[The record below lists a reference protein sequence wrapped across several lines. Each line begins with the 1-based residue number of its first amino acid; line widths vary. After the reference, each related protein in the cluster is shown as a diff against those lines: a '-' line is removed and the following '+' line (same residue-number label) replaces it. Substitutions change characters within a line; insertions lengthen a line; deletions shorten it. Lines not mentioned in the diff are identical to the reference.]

1 MDDGLIFPYR
11 RSTAHADARV
21 LTHARV
27 SCVPWLLL
35 PFGVVGLWWG
45 TGVWGPSVQV
55 GKRINRGDAQW

>member
-21 LTHARV
+21 LTHADSHERGLFPLRWFW
-27 SCVPWLLL
+27 SWWLL
-35 PFGVVGLWWG
+35 
-45 TGVWGPSVQV
+45 VWGPSVQV

>member
-21 LTHARV
+21 LTHADSHKRSSVCLRV
-27 SCVPWLLL
+27 LVLWWLL
-35 PFGVVGLWWG
+35 
-45 TGVWGPSVQV
+45 VWGPSVQV

>member
-21 LTHARV
+21 LTHAARHTSRACFLREAV
-27 SCVPWLLL
+27 WSCQV
-35 PFGVVGLWWG
+35 
-45 TGVWGPSVQV
+45 VWGPSVQV